1 VSRVQNSYRLRLA
14 KDSGRIEWLTTDGE
28 KEVILTAEPEA
39 TFFQRFYNR
48 LIAPVVP
55 EMLL

>member
-1 VSRVQNSYRLRLA
+1 MV
-14 KDSGRIEWLTTDGE
+14 
-28 KEVILTAEPEA
+28 LTAEPEA

-48 LIAPVVP
+48 LIAPIVP